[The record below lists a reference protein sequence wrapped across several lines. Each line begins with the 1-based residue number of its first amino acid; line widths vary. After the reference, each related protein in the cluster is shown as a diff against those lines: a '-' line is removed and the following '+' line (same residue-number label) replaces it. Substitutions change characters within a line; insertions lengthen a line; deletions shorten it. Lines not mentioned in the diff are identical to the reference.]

1 MSKGIHLVL
10 AVWSII
16 IGGYIFFITGKGW
29 CIACG
34 SGVLMT
40 LGVVSI
46 GLGLVG
52 LFSGLKAPSPAVVA
66 GRQ

>member
-1 MSKGIHLVL
+1 MYKGIHLVL

-16 IGGYIFFITGKGW
+16 IGGYIIFINGKGW

-34 SGVLMT
+34 SGVLMG

-46 GLGLVG
+46 VLGLAG
-52 LFSGLKAPSPAVVA
+52 LFIGLRAPSPAAA
-66 GRQ
+66 GR

>member
-16 IGGYIFFITGKGW
+16 IGGYIIFINGKVW

-34 SGVLMT
+34 SGAL
-40 LGVVSI
+40 I
-46 GLGLVG
+46 GLGVISIVLG
-52 LFSGLKAPSPAVVA
+52 LAGLYNGLKAPSTAA
-66 GRQ
+66 AR

>member
-1 MSKGIHLVL
+1 MYKGIHLVL
-10 AVWSII
+10 AVWCII
-16 IGGYIFFITGKGW
+16 IGGYIFFINGKGW

-46 GLGLVG
+46 VLGLVG
-52 LFSGLKAPSPAVVA
+52 IYSALKAPSSAVA
-66 GRQ
+66 R

>member
-1 MSKGIHLVL
+1 MYKGIHLVL

-16 IGGYIFFITGKGW
+16 VGGYIIFINGDRW

-34 SGVLMT
+34 GSILMG

-46 GLGLVG
+46 VLGVIGLAT
-52 LFSGLKAPSPAVVA
+52 GLKGPAA
-66 GRQ
+66 TN

>member
-1 MSKGIHLVL
+1 MYRGIHLVL

-16 IGGYIFFITGKGW
+16 VGGYIIFINGDRW

-34 SGVLMT
+34 SNILTG

-46 GLGLVG
+46 ALGVING
-52 LFSGLKAPSPAVVA
+52 VA
-66 GRQ
+66 IWPRSSARQ

>member
-1 MSKGIHLVL
+1 MYKGIHLLL

-16 IGGYIFFITGKGW
+16 IGGYIIFINGKGW

-34 SGVLMT
+34 NGVLMG

-46 GLGLVG
+46 VLGLAG
-52 LFSGLKAPSPAVVA
+52 LYGALKAPRSATA
-66 GRQ
+66 IGQ